1 MTVAQLHK
9 CADQGVDVIGEIGTL
24 RLAGNEVQGRLL
36 FGPPKTTRSIRSV
49 TMPKALKDE
58 LAAHMSM
65 FPPGDDRLVSTAHAG
80 GPLRRNYFRR
90 RVWIPAVTQSVGRPF
105 TFHGLRHSHAA
116 LLIAAGQH
124 PKLIQERLGHASIR
138 TSLDAYGHLFDG
150 IDQAAADAIDD
161 ALTAERVGLALHPG
175 SCSRT
180 NDTENPQ

>member
-90 RVWIPAVTQSVGRPF
+90 RVWIPAVTQPVGRSF
-105 TFHGLRHSHAA
+105 TF
-116 LLIAAGQH
+116 
-124 PKLIQERLGHASIR
+124 
-138 TSLDAYGHLFDG
+138 TD
-150 IDQAAADAIDD
+150 
-161 ALTAERVGLALHPG
+161 
-175 SCSRT
+175 
-180 NDTENPQ
+180 